1 MSQIEAKKNAE
12 MESGDHKTWVEAV
25 TSKITELEKKE
36 GFSVPANYS
45 VANAV
50 KSAYYKLM
58 TAKTKDKQPV
68 LKVCDNKSIVN
79 ALMDMT
85 IQGLSPAKNQ
95 CYFIPYG
102 KELQLQRSYFGT
114 VAAVKRMSNV
124 EHVYANIVYEGDK
137 FKFGINPETGV
148 HEILEHEQSLENID
162 IKKIKGAYAV
172 VVTSDDSPNYVEI
185 MSMAQIKQ
193 AWGQGM
199 MNGNSKAHQ
208 NFTDQMA
215 KKTVIN
221 RACKMFVNTSD
232 DSDLLVEAFNNTTEN
247 EYKEYDEDEEIKEEI
262 KEAPKKKI
270 GFEQKPKVQK
280 APKEEIKEEKQQT
293 KTQSDKKQP
302 SLEDAPF

>member
-1 MSQIEAKKNAE
+1 MSQIEVKRKNE
-12 MESGDHKTWVEAV
+12 IEESGDHKTWVEAI
-25 TSKITELEKKE
+25 TSKISELENKE
-36 GFSVPANYS
+36 GFSVPKNYS

-50 KSAYYKLM
+50 KSAYYKLI

-68 LKVCDNKSIVN
+68 LKVCDKKSIVN
-79 ALMDMT
+79 ALMDMA

-124 EHVYANIVYEGDK
+124 ENVYATIVYEDDK
-137 FKFGINPETGV
+137 FKFGINPETGIF
-148 HEILEHEQSLENID
+148 EILEHEQSLENID
-162 IKKIKGAYAV
+162 INKIKGAYAV

-185 MSMAQIKQ
+185 MSIAQIKQ

-232 DSDLLVEAFNNTTEN
+232 DSDLLVESFNNTTEN
-247 EYKEYDEDEEIKEEI
+247 EYKEYDEDQEVKEEI
-262 KEAPKKKI
+262 KEAPKKTIK
-270 GFEQKPKVQK
+270 FEQKPKENKLIKEVQK
-280 APKEEIKEEKQQT
+280 
-293 KTQSDKKQP
+293 QSDNKQP
-302 SLEDAPF
+302 SLEDVPF